1 MVRRRGPRYMEET
14 EGGRD
19 TRGTAS
25 PHLDKLLEKGE
36 EFKAL
41 MAKLMP
47 KSFSATSLGGSG
59 GHPLTQ
65 CPLAPPQASGQYG
78 W

>member
-1 MVRRRGPRYMEET
+1 MARRRGPRYVEKT

-25 PHLDKLLEKGE
+25 PHLDKFLEKSE
-36 EFKAL
+36 ELKAL
-41 MAKLMP
+41 MTKLMP

-65 CPLAPPQASGQYG
+65 CPLAPPQAS
-78 W
+78 